1 MSGVALPI
9 RKASSELSGDG
20 TKGARVLSMFR
31 LIGGARALWI
41 LVLFCCFGRDADAN
55 SLRVSDSRT
64 QVTISAPQTIT
75 EAWLYATDTSLLGA
89 GAGTPPSV
97 EIPLSKGSSGVLGGL
112 TPLASVSWSGSTIT
126 IRKALV
132 PMTGQYVLPIR
143 GEIGDLVGISET
155 ASQFVFG
162 CKVKAGGVTMTCTLL
177 SYVAPK
183 FCVYMNYIESAG
195 SFYPLVSGA
204 SVWGT
209 YKKMENGKWITLGDS
224 NSPGPQPTIKTHIKT
239 ESLPVAVV
247 VKGEEATVKA
257 RVSDF
262 TGRPNAKLPAVI
274 TAASGSFYGT
284 RSLVNRR
291 TRTNVSIPPECQY
304 SGFDFAVAT
313 NKQWAYVKGMALYDG
328 VTLVPISDSDRF
340 DFSVTKKPVGLSA
353 SNPYSD

>member
-1 MSGVALPI
+1 M
-9 RKASSELSGDG
+9 LSGG
-20 TKGARVLSMFR
+20 GIKGAQLPGMFR
-31 LIGGARALWI
+31 HFGGVRALWI
-41 LVLFCCFGRDADAN
+41 LVLFSCFGLGADAN
-55 SLRVSDSRT
+55 SLRVSDART
-64 QVTISAPQTIT
+64 QVTITAPATIT
-75 EAWLYATDTSLLGA
+75 EAWLFATDTSLLSGGA
-89 GAGTPPSV
+89 VAPPSV
-97 EIPLSKGSSGVLGGL
+97 EIALSKGPSGVLGGL
-112 TPLASVSWSGSTIT
+112 TPLTSVSWSGSTIT

-162 CKVKAGGVTMTCTLL
+162 CKVKAGGATMTCTLL

-183 FCVYMNYIESAG
+183 FCVYMNYIDSAD

-209 YKKMENGKWITLGDS
+209 YRKKEKGEWITLGESDP
-224 NSPGPQPTIKTHIKT
+224 PGPQPTIKTYVKT

-247 VKGEEATVKA
+247 VKGEETKVKA
-257 RVSDF
+257 RISDF
-262 TGRPNAKLPAVI
+262 TGRPDAKLPAVI

-291 TRTNVSIPPECQY
+291 TRANVSIPPEGQY

-313 NKQWAYVKGMALYDG
+313 NKHWAYVKGMALYDG
-328 VTLVPISDSDRF
+328 VTLVPISDSGRF
-340 DFSVTKKPVGLSA
+340 DFSVIKKPVGLSA